1 MEFTI
6 LQLVLVVGVGIA
18 IWGLT
23 TSLLSWGLPSGDL
36 GLLWPAIVGAFVGL
50 MWSRQL
56 VEVPTL
62 ITDGAGAVIGCFLVL
77 YIVIRIATPGHG
89 SAVIN
94 LFAQGPLET
103 GFKTSDPGPWIWPV
117 NMVVKR
123 RGSIIWHLN
132 ANQRMKVTI
141 RFPDGSPFEKS
152 IFSRVLGDGS
162 EVILAAPIV
171 NTGTFVYEVKVVDEH
186 GNVFAVDPKV
196 KIPKGGG

>member
-6 LQLVLVVGVGIA
+6 LHLVLVVGVGIA
-18 IWGLT
+18 VWGLT
-23 TSLLSWGLPSGDL
+23 TSLLSWSLQSGDR
-36 GLLWPAIVGAFVGL
+36 GLLLPAIVGAFVGL

-62 ITDGAGAVIGCFLVL
+62 ITDAAGAVIGCFIVL
-77 YIVIRIATPGHG
+77 YIVIGIATPGHG
-89 SAVIN
+89 AAVIN

-103 GFKTSDPGPWIWPV
+103 GFKTTDPGPWIWPV
-117 NMVVKR
+117 NLVVKR

-141 RFPDGSPFEKS
+141 RFPDGSPFEKTT
-152 IFSRVLGDGS
+152 FSRIFGDGS

-171 NTGTFVYEVKVVDEH
+171 NTGTFVYEVRVEDEQ